1 MLNIAVFHEKSSLYT
16 LLKFPIQKPIK
27 RGGLI
32 WLEEIGRGGEVGGAA
47 KLPLKRSFKD
57 GPSKTNGFKPY
68 MNTHIFNMSTSCP
81 IWHPPNI
88 AG

>member
-1 MLNIAVFHEKSSLYT
+1 MR
-16 LLKFPIQKPIK
+16 
-27 RGGLI
+27 RGG
-32 WLEEIGRGGEVGGAA
+32 GGAA